1 MIIFILGRILLG
13 GYFIYSGINHF
24 LGHKGMVGYSKS
36 KGVPMAEI
44 AVPATGIMLVFG
56 GLAIALGTFVTIG
69 IWLLIVFLVITSF
82 AMHQFWKIKDPMA
95 QMPERINFLKN
106 MALVGALLMLL
117 ALPLPWVY
125 SIL

>member
-1 MIIFILGRILLG
+1 
-13 GYFIYSGINHF
+13 
-24 LGHKGMVGYSKS
+24 MVGYSKS

-56 GLAIALGTFVTIG
+56 GLAIVLGTFVSIG
-69 IWLLIVFLVITSF
+69 MWILIIFLVITSF

-95 QMPERINFLKN
+95 QNARAHKFPKN

-125 SIL
+125 AIL